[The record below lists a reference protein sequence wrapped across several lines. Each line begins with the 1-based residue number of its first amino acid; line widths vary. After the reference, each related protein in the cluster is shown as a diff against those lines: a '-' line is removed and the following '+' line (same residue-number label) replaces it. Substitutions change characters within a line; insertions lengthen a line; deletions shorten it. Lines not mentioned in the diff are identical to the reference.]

1 MPDSFKD
8 QFAPFLHFGNDFKDQ
23 YKGTLFRFPLRT
35 TSLARRSEISKK
47 SYTISD
53 IQKNLDDLVTQLS
66 SHLIFLRS
74 VKTIEIY
81 SCKIGSKAVLIHK
94 ATSSI
99 SEREGQNDQSLLHY
113 FDKKSNSPREAFYE
127 KLLSTP
133 ERRLPTQSFKL
144 RVVVDST
151 IAIANVSGSSSG
163 SDRAGGGVKIRG
175 DREGLIGGIE
185 NQMSIV
191 ERTADKTSEETTPN
205 ILNTDTTSVT
215 NEITSNNTT
224 STISLQETVEY
235 LVMTGLMGGEARRIA
250 CEESSRHLKLV
261 PLGAVAACI
270 SRRGPSQNPGP
281 GPNPGP
287 GSRPGSDPSSGFACD
302 RDLSAVNASRSG
314 PCFPPI
320 LGQAFCFLPLPVRT
334 QLPVHANAYWELSAN
349 RRDIWR

>member
-8 QFAPFLHFGNDFKDQ
+8 QFAPFLHFGNDFKEQ

-53 IQKNLDDLVTQLS
+53 IQKNLDDLVAQLS

-163 SDRAGGGVKIRG
+163 SDRGGDRAGDGVKIRS

-191 ERTADKTSEETTPN
+191 ERTADKTSEETTTS
-205 ILNTDTTSVT
+205 ILNTDTTNVT
-215 NEITSNNTT
+215 NEITPNTP
-224 STISLQETVEY
+224 STISSQETVEY

-270 SRRGPSQNPGP
+270 SRRGPGQNPVPGSSPGPGLNSGPGP
-281 GPNPGP
+281 GP
-287 GSRPGSDPSSGFACD
+287 DSG
-302 RDLSAVNASRSG
+302 AVNGSRSG